1 MKKIDIHIWRRTL
14 QTGVAATF
22 IILPVLNAN
31 GFDFIWGNFLNIHVG
46 GLSFAD
52 PLAVLQ
58 VIVKNR
64 YLPLGLLISAGMVLA
79 IAVCLGTVFCSW
91 VCPFGLLSELVNRLS
106 CRFRPIKGSNR
117 TIRKNGFAI
126 KAIVFCIGFF
136 ISWAFFSRPLLN
148 RISLPFQYSNV
159 FQYLF
164 VQKQV
169 TSAMGFIGVVLLT
182 EFIFGTRLWCR
193 WICPQAVLL
202 VVAKRLNPFR
212 LKVVF
217 EKERCSGC
225 QTPCPCQNACSL
237 DLDPRRLN
245 GRMEAECTNCGDCVD
260 ACRKTGGALSFT
272 FGQGCRQ
279 AIAERPLRSSDDHH

>member
-1 MKKIDIHIWRRTL
+1 MKKVTIHVWRRIL

-22 IILPVLNAN
+22 ILLPVLNAT
-31 GFDFIWGNFLNIHVG
+31 GFDFIWGNFLNIHIG
-46 GLSFAD
+46 GLTFAD

-64 YLPLGLLISAGMVLA
+64 YLPWGLLISAGMVLA

-91 VCPFGLLSELVNRLS
+91 VCPFGLLSELVNRFS
-106 CRFRPIKGSNR
+106 CRIRPRKDGDR
-117 TIRKNGFAI
+117 TSGKNGFAV
-126 KAIVFCIGFF
+126 KAVLFCVGFV
-136 ISWAFFSRPLLN
+136 ISWAFFNRPILN
-148 RISLPFQYSNV
+148 RVSLPFQYSNI

-164 VQKQV
+164 IQQQLTV
-169 TSAMGFIGVVLLT
+169 ALGFIGAVLLV
-182 EFIFGTRLWCR
+182 EFIFRTRLWCR

-202 VVAKRLNPFR
+202 VVVKRFNPFR

-217 EKERCSGC
+217 EKEKCIGC
-225 QTPCPCQNACSL
+225 KALCPCQNACSL

-260 ACRKTGGALSFT
+260 ACRQRGAALGFRIGRYKQ
-272 FGQGCRQ
+272 F
-279 AIAERPLRSSDDHH
+279 